1 MAILTFVVGFSGFYW
16 LYWSTITEP
25 KSMRDISSQWGD
37 MPSASVKVNTPS
49 PPSPS
54 QSSPDKKVSTRKLI
68 SKDSHDAQQLAP
80 LTVPRR
86 ARVKAAGS
94 LRKDKLL
101 DALSAPPPH
110 SEWERMKVLPD
121 DEIAVVRPKN
131 WALPRVLLFLHIPKT
146 AGFTVRN
153 ILADHM
159 LAKAAKLRPTPAP
172 YDHCDVYCN
181 CITGYSTYLPCPSN
195 LGTELFNLH
204 SGIPD
209 TIGVWSHFR
218 KVCGM
223 YYGHVDF
230 LSSTWLRKIT
240 GGISTPFLSK
250 VALLT
255 N

>member
-1 MAILTFVVGFSGFYW
+1 MAFLTFVVGFSGFYW

-25 KSMRDISSQWGD
+25 KSMRDISSQWRD
-37 MPSASVKVNTPS
+37 MPSASVKVKTPS
-49 PPSPS
+49 SPAS
-54 QSSPDKKVSTRKLI
+54 LSPDTGAKARKLI
-68 SKDSHDAQQLAP
+68 SKDYHEAQQLAP
-80 LTVPRR
+80 LMPRR
-86 ARVKAAGS
+86 ARIKAAGS
-94 LRKDKLL
+94 KEKLL

-110 SEWERMKVLPD
+110 SEWEKMKVLSD

-131 WALPRVLLFLHIPKT
+131 WVLPRLLLFLHIPKT

-230 LSSTWLRKIT
+230 QSSTWLRKTT
-240 GGISTPFLSK
+240 GGNPSFLSFQSSPC
-250 VALLT
+250 
-255 N
+255 